1 MATSYESPFDSLGW
15 SGLDLRSQARIVLIS
30 HSPVL
35 RAARKSPIPIVMR
48 SLPVTIAMLSALIAT
63 TMTAIRA
70 GEIRG
75 NVTAGGGDAKATARY
90 VVRGQGSASSSKSG
104 SGQVAVAVEFLDA
117 KQTPRVPDTQ
127 YVMAQENTSFV
138 PKLLVVPLGARVTFP
153 NRDAF
158 FHNVFSYSPPRS
170 FDLGRYPKGETRT
183 VRFEESGIV
192 RIFCEIHAS
201 MFATILVAPSD
212 HYQIINSLDGFSFPG
227 LPAGRYRVVAV
238 DAAGRKTKRDLELKD
253 DESATVSLILE

>member
-1 MATSYESPFDSLGW
+1 M
-15 SGLDLRSQARIVLIS
+15 I
-30 HSPVL
+30 
-35 RAARKSPIPIVMR
+35 M
-48 SLPVTIAMLSALIAT
+48 IALVALNVH
-63 TMTAIRA
+63 A

-75 NVTAGGGDAKATARY
+75 NVSQSGGESKAPARY
-90 VVRGQGSASSSKSG
+90 VVRGQSPSVPSG
-104 SGQVAVAVEFLDA
+104 AGAGQIAVAVEFLDNKPQVSA
-117 KQTPRVPDTQ
+117 SDSQ
-127 YVMAQENTSFV
+127 YVMAQENTAFV
-138 PKLLVVPLGARVTFP
+138 PSLLVVPIGAKVTFP

-201 MFATILVAPSD
+201 MYATILVSPSD
-212 HYQIINSLDGFSFPG
+212 HYQIINSRDGFSFPG

-238 DAAGRKTKRDLELKD
+238 DASGRKAKQDIEIKG
-253 DESATVSLILE
+253 DESATLSLTLE